1 LRCYESISYPAP
13 HRVVGVVEVFYLFF
27 KKFFKKYEV
36 YPGVS
41 RNKVDNPYNPV
52 NFHTWG
58 RDVVHLCIIM
68 SMNKY
73 VYQIS
78 GALESRQGQFL
89 GLRVLVCDVYN
100 FDSVDVPVEV
110 LDSETAKYLQ
120 FRLSITAESL
130 DIQKLPVEIQN
141 KIRTPLGRW
150 LDFWVLENFYGDSS
164 TRKNTNA

>member
-1 LRCYESISYPAP
+1 
-13 HRVVGVVEVFYLFF
+13 
-27 KKFFKKYEV
+27 
-36 YPGVS
+36 
-41 RNKVDNPYNPV
+41 
-52 NFHTWG
+52 
-58 RDVVHLCIIM
+58 
-68 SMNKY
+68 MNKY

-130 DIQKLPVEIQN
+130 DIQRLPVEIQN

-150 LDFWVLENFYGDSS
+150 LDFWVLENFYGDFS